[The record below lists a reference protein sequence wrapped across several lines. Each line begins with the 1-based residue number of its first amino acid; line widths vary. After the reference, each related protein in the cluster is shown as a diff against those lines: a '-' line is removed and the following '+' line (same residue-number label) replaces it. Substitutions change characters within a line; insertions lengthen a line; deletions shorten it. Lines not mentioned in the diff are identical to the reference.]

1 MTTIRNVGQLADDSD
16 VAMTAAV
23 IAAIGALPAAGGR
36 GSRSMTTGVLPHLRL
51 GRLWWRSA
59 TSADRSDP
67 PVDLCVLPINGGNAT
82 AQSTAPADV

>member
-23 IAAIGALPAAGGR
+23 IAAIGALPAAGVR
-36 GSRSMTTGVLPHLRL
+36 GSRSMTTGSYRIFNS
-51 GRLWWRSA
+51 GGWRSA

-67 PVDLCVLPINGGNAT
+67 PVDLCVLPINGGDAT
-82 AQSTAPADV
+82 VQSTAPADV